1 MTEGAAIATRP
12 VDLNAVQAPPP
23 LGAHVTSEG
32 VTFAVFSAN
41 AERVELCLFDDS
53 DAEIAR
59 LEMPSHFDGVW
70 CGLLAD
76 AGDGVR
82 YGYRVHGP
90 YAPAEG
96 HRFNPNK
103 LLIDPYARAL
113 SGLFTEDS
121 ALFGYAPDGDGP
133 DSRDSAPFVPKSV
146 VTAGEAAPD
155 TRPRTPMSETI
166 IYEAHVKGLTQQFPG
181 IPGDLRGT
189 VEALAAPA
197 MIDHLTRLGVTAIE
211 LLPVHAFKD
220 DTFLLKRGLRN
231 YWGYNTA
238 AYFAPEPRYL
248 GPNGRQGF
256 RDTVQA
262 LHAHGIEVIL
272 DVVYNHSCESDE
284 FGPTVGFRGLENA
297 TYYRLQRDDPA
308 LYVNDTGCGNTL
320 DVDHPAVTAMVID
333 SLCHWVTAYDIDGF
347 RFDLATTLARTA
359 DGVDLSGRFMSALRE
374 DPILSDVK
382 LIAEPWDIGPDGYQ
396 VGAFPQPFSEWN
408 DRFRD
413 DVRAFWRGDAGSTPR
428 LATRLMGSADMFDH
442 DDRPAWSSVNFLT
455 AHDGF
460 TLTDVVSFAGKHNE
474 ANGEKN
480 RDGHGDNI
488 SDNFGIEGETTDAHI
503 NAARTRR
510 RLNMLATLVLS
521 QGTPM
526 LLAGD
531 EAGNSQF
538 GNNNAYCQ
546 DNEIGWVDWRELEA
560 DVDHAVAELI
570 AFRKRHPVMRADAFL
585 HGEVGEADGA
595 PNVEW
600 LPFAGEWL
608 DWESPDFR
616 RFAVRFRVEDD
627 DVLIAVN
634 GAEYDGTFNLPDDT
648 DWRIALD
655 TADLGRRDTVAGD
668 AGIAG
673 PSVVVFETGG
683 ADV

>member
-23 LGAHVTSEG
+23 LGAHVTSAG

-41 AERVELCLFDDS
+41 AERMELCLFGEDDT
-53 DAEIAR
+53 EIAR
-59 LEMPSHFDGVW
+59 LEMPCHFDGVW

-76 AGDGVR
+76 ANEGLR
-82 YGYRVHGP
+82 YGYRAYGP

-96 HRFNPNK
+96 HRFNPHK

-113 SGLFTEDS
+113 SGNFKEDP
-121 ALFGYAPDGDGP
+121 ALFGYAPEGDGP
-133 DSRDSAPFVPKSV
+133 DFRDSAAFVPKAV
-146 VTAGEAAPD
+146 VTSGEAAPD
-155 TRPRTPMSETI
+155 TRPRTPMSDTI

-189 VEALAAPA
+189 VEALATPA
-197 MIDHLTRLGVTAIE
+197 MIDHLTRAGVTAVE

-231 YWGYNTA
+231 YWGYNTVA
-238 AYFAPEPRYL
+238 FFAPEPRYL

-256 RDTVQA
+256 RDTVQT

-284 FGPTVGFRGLENA
+284 FGPTVGFRGLDNA
-297 TYYRLQRDDPA
+297 TYYRLQQDDPA
-308 LYVNDTGCGNTL
+308 RYVNDTGCGNTL
-320 DVDHPAVTAMVID
+320 DVDHPAVTALVIE
-333 SLCHWVTAYDIDGF
+333 SLCHWVTAYGIDGF
-347 RFDLATTLARTA
+347 RFDLATTLARSA
-359 DGVDLSGRFMSALRE
+359 DGVDFGGSFVTALLN

-396 VGAFPQPFSEWN
+396 VGAFPPRFSEWN

-413 DVRAFWRGDAGSTPR
+413 DVRAFWRGDRGSTPR

-442 DDRPAWSSVNFLT
+442 DGRAAWSSVNFLT

-460 TLTDVVSFAGKHNE
+460 TLVDVVSFTEKHND
-474 ANGEKN
+474 ANGEEN
-480 RDGHGDNI
+480 RDGHGDNL
-488 SDNFGIEGETTDAHI
+488 SDNFGVEGETDDARI

-510 RLNMLATLVLS
+510 RLNMLATLFLS

-531 EAGNSQF
+531 ETGNSQF

-546 DNEIGWVDWRELEA
+546 DNEIGWVDWQGLES
-560 DVDHAVAELI
+560 DTDRAVAELTAI
-570 AFRKRHPVMRADAFL
+570 RKRHPALRPDTFL
-585 HGEVGEADGA
+585 HGEPISDDGA

-600 LPFAGEWL
+600 LPFQGEFL
-608 DWESPDFR
+608 DWDNSDFR
-616 RFAVRFRVEDD
+616 RFAVRIRAQDD
-627 DVLIAVN
+627 DVLIAIN
-634 GAEYDGTFNLPDDT
+634 GAENGGALTLPTDT
-648 DWRIALD
+648 SWRIALD
-655 TADLGRRDTVAGD
+655 TADLARRDNLSGVVE
-668 AGIAG
+668 IAG
-673 PSVVVFETGG
+673 PSVAVFEAGG
-683 ADV
+683 AVV